1 MTLFF
6 PLHHWGKFLSIF
18 KSFINIPNF
27 SRLCIGCHNAQLNR
41 TMDNC
46 PIDQRIFAVKIS
58 QSPIHMFAEKAIM
71 DAFARLL
78 DQMPLDKI
86 TVQDIITE

>member
-1 MTLFF
+1 
-6 PLHHWGKFLSIF
+6 
-18 KSFINIPNF
+18 
-27 SRLCIGCHNAQLNR
+27 
-41 TMDNC
+41 MDNC